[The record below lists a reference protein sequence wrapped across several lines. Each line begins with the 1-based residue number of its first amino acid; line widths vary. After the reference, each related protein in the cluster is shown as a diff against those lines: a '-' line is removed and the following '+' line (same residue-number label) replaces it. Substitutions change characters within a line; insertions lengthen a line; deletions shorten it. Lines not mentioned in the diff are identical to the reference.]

1 MIIVA
6 RKSDWSGI
14 TRSMELPITEQQ
26 CYLWASR
33 QRLIQDAF
41 PQLSTAEREFLIT
54 GMTKEEWGEAF
65 SEEIPE
71 EDEE

>member
-1 MIIVA
+1 MIEITDL
-6 RKSDWSGI
+6 RKIYHMGNVEVKALDGV
-14 TRSMELPITEQQ
+14 
-26 CYLWASR
+26 R

-41 PQLSTAEREFLIT
+41 PQLSPAEREFLIT